1 MREDV
6 KPMTDRLFG
15 TTGVRKVYGTE
26 FDLEMAMN
34 LGKALG
40 TYLGGGTVL
49 IARDAR
55 TTGMMVADA
64 LSAGIMST
72 GVNVVRGGIMPT
84 PTLAFATKKHG
95 FGTGLMVTASHNPPE
110 YTGVKFWSG
119 TSMGYT
125 PEEERKLEEIY
136 ETKKFKVA
144 GWDKLGSERVL
155 ESAVEDHIERV
166 LKECDADLIQSKE
179 FRVIIDPGN
188 GAACVLTPYLMQRLN
203 CNVVTINGQLDGHFP
218 GRPSEPEEESLGD
231 LIQMIKKTGADLGIA
246 HDGDSDRVVFVTEEG
261 EVIRGDRTIALLAQQ
276 MLKISQ
282 EKTVVT
288 TVDSS
293 LVLDETVEKAG
304 GNTIRT
310 PVGDIQVAIKVGQ
323 TKGVIGGEACGVYI
337 FPEAHL
343 APEPFL
349 AACRVLELMALTGK
363 SFGELIGDIPKYP
376 LLKSKLKCPNE
387 KKQSV
392 METLATD
399 LPKKLK
405 DVVEV
410 LTVDGLGISLKQG
423 WVLVRP
429 SGTEPIIRITCEGPT
444 EDIVKTILDDAKGV
458 VKSIIDSV

>member
-1 MREDV
+1 
-6 KPMTDRLFG
+6 MTDRLFG

-40 TYLGGGTVL
+40 TYLEKGTVL

-72 GVNVVRGGIMPT
+72 GVNVVRAGIIPT
-84 PTLAFATKKHG
+84 PTLAYITMKHG
-95 FGTGLMVTASHNPPE
+95 FDTGLMVTASHNPPE

-119 TSMGYT
+119 TSMGYK

-136 ETKKFKVA
+136 ENKKFNVA
-144 GWDKLGSERVL
+144 SWEALGKERIL
-155 ESAVEDHIERV
+155 NEAIDDHIEKI
-166 LKECDADLIQSKE
+166 LNECDADLIRSKS
-179 FRVIIDPGN
+179 FRVIVDPGN
-188 GAACVLTPYLMQRLN
+188 GAACVLTPYLMQHLN
-203 CNVVTINGQLDGHFP
+203 CKVVTINGQLDGHFP

-231 LIQMIKKTGADLGIA
+231 LIDMIKKTSADLGIA
-246 HDGDSDRVVFVTEEG
+246 HDGDSDRVVFVTEDG

-276 MLKISQ
+276 ELKGSKK
-282 EKTVVT
+282 KTVVT

-304 GNTIRT
+304 GKTIRT
-310 PVGDIQVAIKVGQ
+310 PVGDIQVAIKVGE

-349 AACRVLELMALTGK
+349 AACRVLELMARTGR
-363 SFGELIGDIPKYP
+363 SFGELIADIPQYP
-376 LLKSKLKCPNE
+376 LLKRKLKCPNK
-387 KKQSV
+387 KKQKV
-392 METLATD
+392 MDALAKE
-399 LPKKLK
+399 LPSKLK
-405 DVVEV
+405 DKVEV
-410 LTVDGLGISLKQG
+410 ITVDGLGISLKQG

-429 SGTEPIIRITCEGPT
+429 SGTEPVIRITCEGPT
-444 EDIVKTILDDAKGV
+444 DEIVKEILKTSEEV
-458 VKSIIDSV
+458 VKSAIDSV